1 MIQGLRKKIIV
12 EEDGKLEIKS
22 PELHKGDKIEVIM
35 LVNPEEETEY
45 LLSTEANRMHIREA
59 MQQLKERKSYVYVD
73 PDKL

>member
-45 LLSTEANRMHIREA
+45 LLSTETNRMHIREA
-59 MQQLKERKSYVYVD
+59 MQQLKDRKNYIYVD